1 MTLVVVIPITVGWS
15 PRPAP
20 EPTPEVVIRPAIL
33 ANRVASSK
41 EITPHDLPKAQAP
54 PLQPL
59 QYSRG
64 RVAPKIKSEKGRPKT
79 LQAKVS
85 RTRALML
92 AFSC

>member
-1 MTLVVVIPITVGWS
+1 M
-15 PRPAP
+15 
-20 EPTPEVVIRPAIL
+20 VIRPAIL

-79 LQAKVS
+79 LQAKGLQNASSNARVFLLICQS
-85 RTRALML
+85 K
-92 AFSC
+92 